1 MRQRNF
7 DNVRN
12 KRFREVMDIY
22 QGVKTN
28 SRRHNFRSV
37 ARVHQPGAR
46 FVSFPRGAEITIS
59 KVPRRVGDCRGD
71 DQWIANIA
79 VNCRAAICTPA
90 NIHNRPR
97 AGDTALRKLHKGRH
111 ACDIARA
118 SRNAP
123 VVNIWRRTVPRRE
136 DRECTWKSLI
146 Q

>member
-1 MRQRNF
+1 MVRQRNF

-22 QGVKTN
+22 QGVKIN
-28 SRRHNFRSV
+28 SRGQLSKRCAFTSR
-37 ARVHQPGAR
+37 GG
-46 FVSFPRGAEITIS
+46 FVSLPRGAEIAIS
-59 KVPRRVGDCRGD
+59 KVPRRMGNCRGD

-111 ACDIARA
+111 VFAYLLHTHMISHSCTSEQKRL
-118 SRNAP
+118 
-123 VVNIWRRTVPRRE
+123 RR
-136 DRECTWKSLI
+136 
-146 Q
+146 